1 MLIRLSLFAVCRL
14 LIAVQFSSV
23 QSLSRVRLPAAPWT
37 TAYQDFLCINNS
49 WSLLKLMSIELV
61 MPSNDLILCRPLLP
75 PSIFPSFRVF
85 SNKSVLHIR
94 WPKDWSFSFNI
105 SPSSEHSGLTSFRMD
120 LLDLFAVQKTLVF
133 YNTTVPKHQFFGAQ
147 LSL

>member
-61 MPSNDLILCRPLLP
+61 MPSNDLVLGHPLLLV
-75 PSIFPSFRVF
+75 PSIFPSIRVF
-85 SNKSVLHIR
+85 SNESVLCIR
-94 WPKDWSFSFNI
+94 WPKYWSVSFSI
-105 SPSSEHSGLTSFRMD
+105 SPSSEDPGLISFRIAPFLKDMS
-120 LLDLFAVQKTLVF
+120 
-133 YNTTVPKHQFFGAQ
+133 
-147 LSL
+147 LS